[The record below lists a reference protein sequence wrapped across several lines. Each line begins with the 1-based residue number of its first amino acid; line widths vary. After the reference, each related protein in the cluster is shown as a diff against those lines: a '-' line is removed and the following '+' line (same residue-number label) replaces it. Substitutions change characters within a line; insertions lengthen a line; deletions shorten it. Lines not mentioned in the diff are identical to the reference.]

1 LTPHPKDSKRQ
12 ERSEV
17 VQNIRKKAAQRVFK
31 NNSEDDLTYD
41 NYDVTNDHST
51 LVYNQNDISSNSRN
65 HLSNSD
71 SFSEK
76 NEDVTQQI
84 PKFYENT
91 QETML
96 LHT

>member
-1 LTPHPKDSKRQ
+1 MQLT
-12 ERSEV
+12 
-17 VQNIRKKAAQRVFK
+17 
-31 NNSEDDLTYD
+31 
-41 NYDVTNDHST
+41 
-51 LVYNQNDISSNSRN
+51 DISSNSRN